1 MATLRDIRMRIKGV
15 KNTSKITQAM
25 KMVSAAKMKRA
36 QTAIESARPY
46 VQKLEEM
53 MANLVSG
60 IGDDYTNDLL
70 EDRESVQ
77 NIAVIVIGSD
87 RGLCGS
93 FNANLF
99 KYMREYTKTMGQKH
113 PGANL
118 EFIPVGNK
126 PVGFYSKAQ
135 DVDVSAKYRDVFQP
149 LEFETAR
156 EIIKGVTE
164 RFVVGDLDK
173 VVVVYNRFINILRQ
187 EPTELQLL
195 PIKNDMAESTESEAA
210 QTETDYIF
218 EPNKPEILDVLL
230 PKLVNISLWRALL
243 ESNAAEQAARMMA
256 METATQ
262 NAKELIESL
271 NVVYNR
277 KRQDAITTEMMEIIG
292 GAEALS

>member
-36 QTAIESARPY
+36 QNAIESARPY
-46 VQKLEEM
+46 VLKLEDM
-53 MANLVSG
+53 LANLVAG

-70 EDRESVQ
+70 QDRNEVK
-77 NIAVIVIGSD
+77 NIGIIVVGSD

-99 KYMREYTKTMGQKH
+99 KFIRSYIPQLQEEH
-113 PGANL
+113 EGANI
-118 EFIPVGNK
+118 EIYAVGNK
-126 PVGFYSKAQ
+126 PVDFYGK
-135 DVDVSAKYRDVFQP
+135 VSEYEAAALYRDVFQP
-149 LEFETAR
+149 LEFSSAR
-156 EIIKGVTE
+156 DIVSNVTE
-164 RFVVGDLDK
+164 KFVTGELDK
-173 VVVVYNRFINILRQ
+173 VVVVYNQFINILKQ

-195 PIKNDMAESTESEAA
+195 PIRKKETGEDIDSN
-210 QTETDYIF
+210 TDYIY
-218 EPNKPEILDVLL
+218 EPNKSEILDVLL
-230 PKLVNISLWRALL
+230 PKMVNTSMWRTLL

-262 NAKELIESL
+262 NARDLIESL

-292 GAEALS
+292 GAEALN